1 MKNMKKIIK
10 LAKKALE
17 NHGLVVFPT
26 ETVMGIGVIYDD
38 EIAFHKLNKVKRRT
52 ENKPY
57 TLMLSD
63 ASKINVY
70 GYINGKIQR
79 IIDHFMPGSL
89 TILLQ
94 KKDGLPTYVAP
105 NATIGIRVPTNK
117 EALDLLNALD
127 KPILAPS
134 ANRAGEE
141 PTYSSD
147 EAKTI
152 FGDEIDVYI
161 PGCSKKEQPSTIV
174 DLSGDEPL
182 LIRKGPIPFEDI
194 LDEWH
199 K

>member
-1 MKNMKKIIK
+1 MNKFIEK
-10 LAKKALE
+10 AKEALE

-26 ETVMGIGVIYDD
+26 ETVMGIGVIFDD
-38 EIAFHKLNKVKRRT
+38 ELAFHKLNEVKRRP

-63 ASKINVY
+63 TSKISVY
-70 GYINGKIQR
+70 GHINDRIQR

-89 TILLQ
+89 TILL
-94 KKDGLPTYVAP
+94 KKKEGLPSYVAP
-105 NATIGIRVPTNK
+105 GDTVGIRVPTNK

-134 ANRAGEE
+134 ANRAGEQ
-141 PTYSSD
+141 PTYSSE
-147 EAKTI
+147 EAKAI

-161 PGCSKKEQPSTIV
+161 PGSSKKELPSTIV
-174 DLSGDEPL
+174 DLSGEQPV

-194 LDEWH
+194 VNEWN